1 MGVRHLKEISKE
13 RKKFRKAFA
22 NKFSNLFPMFIIEMA
37 NLFIYLN

>member
-22 NKFSNLFPMFIIEMA
+22 NKFSNLFPIFIIEMA